1 MHAGYD
7 YLLSPGRLKR
17 NKAFYLSISSC
28 LVGIILVV
36 CGCLYY
42 LLAWFST
49 PISEKFSVA
58 IQDPISNSRVYSN
71 QSVQPTIKNLNKPD
85 ISAAPPKIP
94 GSAIPEQSIGYGEL
108 SQLST
113 WPDSDSYEPISYR
126 MTRLLEG
133 FQPLDISQ
141 AQPVGSL
148 KNPNRLIVPA
158 IGINAPVHELRILDK
173 GTTRKYESPNNIVG
187 HIPESANPGEAG
199 SSWFFAHMES
209 PIIGEGSLFFNLP
222 LISSLLSKGENIH
235 IIAENDL
242 EQHLYLVTSTE
253 IIREADMKLYNAGWA
268 SIHLVTC
275 VPRLA
280 YDHRL
285 IVTGELIGLKNKH

>member
-17 NKAFYLSISSC
+17 NKTFYIGISSC
-28 LVGIILVV
+28 LAGIVAIV
-36 CGCLYY
+36 CGFLYY
-42 LLAWFST
+42 LLIFSNT
-49 PISEKFSVA
+49 SLPKELTVTIS
-58 IQDPISNSRVYSN
+58 DPIPKSQLAPN
-71 QSVQPTIKNLNKPD
+71 QSSQTTPKIFDKPD
-85 ISAAPPKIP
+85 VPLVPPEIP
-94 GSAIPEQSIGYGEL
+94 SSAISEQSIGYGEL
-108 SQLST
+108 SQSST
-113 WPDSDSYEPISYR
+113 WPNSDSYEPLIYKVN
-126 MTRLLEG
+126 RLLEG

-148 KNPNRLIVPA
+148 MNPSRLIVPA
-158 IGINAPVHELRILDK
+158 ICINAPVHELRILDQ
-173 GTTRKYESPNNIVG
+173 GDRRKYESPNNVIG

-199 SSWFFAHMES
+199 STWFFAHLES
-209 PIIGEGSLFFNLP
+209 PIVGEGSLFFNLP
-222 LISSLLSKGENIH
+222 LIPSLLSKGENIH

-253 IIREADMKLYNAGWA
+253 IIRETDLKLYNAGWA

-285 IVTGELIGLKNKH
+285 IVTGELIGLKNKN

>member
-42 LLAWFST
+42 LLAWISA
-49 PISEKFSVA
+49 PISEEFTVA
-58 IQDPISNSRVYSN
+58 IQDPISDSRVSSN
-71 QSVQPTIKNLNKPD
+71 QSVQTAVENLNKHD
-85 ISAAPPKIP
+85 ISVTLPKIP
-94 GSAIPEQSIGYGEL
+94 DSAISEQSIGYGEL

-113 WPDSDSYEPISYR
+113 WADSHYYEPIIYK
-126 MTRLLEG
+126 TNRLLEG
-133 FQPLDISQ
+133 FQALDISQ

-148 KNPNRLIVPA
+148 RNPNRLIVPA
-158 IGINAPVHELRILDK
+158 IGINSPVHELRILDK
-173 GTTRKYESPNNIVG
+173 GTIRKYESPNNIVG

-222 LISSLLSKGENIH
+222 LIPTLLSKGENIH

-242 EQHLYLVTSTE
+242 AQHLYIVTSTE
-253 IIREADMKLYNAGWA
+253 IIRETDMKLYNAGWA

-285 IVTGELIGLKNKH
+285 IVTGELIGLKNKD